1 MDHVLRSLA
10 KVDFWVN
17 TTKNYMGAKYIG
29 HICPDCALES
39 NKSVKIICSCKTNW
53 KCDKHL
59 GSETK
64 LPNESEKEYIIAKCL
79 AKPVKD
85 ISESKNTDEDTS
97 ESKE

>member
-17 TTKNYMGAKYIG
+17 TAKKDMGEKYIG

-59 GSETK
+59 SSATE
-64 LPNESEKEYIIAKCL
+64 LPTEADQEYIIAKCT
-79 AKPVKD
+79 AKPAED
-85 ISESKNTDEDTS
+85 ISESKE
-97 ESKE
+97 